1 MKHERARPR
10 RLSADPSTQPHFQRR
25 HHITLPLLKTS
36 PRALSRARKENV
48 YEKAIMLYQIQ
59 WHLKYSNDV
68 VTALSVCVRLNLGEV
83 PFS

>member
-1 MKHERARPR
+1 MKHERAPVGYQPTQVR
-10 RLSADPSTQPHFQRR
+10 SHISNAD
-25 HHITLPLLKTS
+25 ITSLFPFSKRV
-36 PRALSRARKENV
+36 RALSRARRVNV

-83 PFS
+83 PFP